1 MDNFSTSFY
10 ANLAANLITGVL
22 FGIFV
27 AIWIGREL
35 NKLQQKEIQ
44 KQRKKDELI
53 KSQKYL
59 TMLQIEIDG
68 LLSMANDYTNNFE
81 ENLRQR
87 RAMVIPLPYWE
98 VLIPGCIKRSK
109 PHSKT
114 E

>member
-1 MDNFSTSFY
+1 
-10 ANLAANLITGVL
+10 
-22 FGIFV
+22 
-27 AIWIGREL
+27 
-35 NKLQQKEIQ
+35 
-44 KQRKKDELI
+44 
-53 KSQKYL
+53 
-59 TMLQIEIDG
+59 MLQIEIDG